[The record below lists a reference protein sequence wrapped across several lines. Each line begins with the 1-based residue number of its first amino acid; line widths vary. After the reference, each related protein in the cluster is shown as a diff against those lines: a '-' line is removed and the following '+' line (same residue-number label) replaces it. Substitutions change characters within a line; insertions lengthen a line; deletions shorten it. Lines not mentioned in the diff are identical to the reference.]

1 MDRGGHPY
9 LVLLFVLLLFVLL
22 FGLGSLLRREPL
34 SGRWA
39 VEVLLSG
46 GVILLVARIA
56 QAPPPPVLFFMAL
69 YLLTMR
75 ARLLIDAGNLL
86 ASRGRLSFA
95 SRLYALALRLA
106 TSPLERLMVLANQSI
121 ALLQTGHMATG
132 IAALEGILSSP
143 APLGAKLEAA
153 CRCNLGLAYVRQ
165 GQVGRGRALLHE
177 TVELAPAS
185 VYSSRALSALRRLE
199 GSANE
204 AVPE

>member
-1 MDRGGHPY
+1 VDVDPY

-22 FGLGSLLRREPL
+22 FGAASLLRREPL

-46 GVILLVARIA
+46 GVILVAARIA
-56 QAPPPPVLFFMAL
+56 QAPPLPILFFVAL

-86 ASRGRLSFA
+86 ASRGRLAFA

-106 TSPLERLMVLANQSI
+106 TSPPERLMVLANQSI

-132 IAALEGILSSP
+132 IAALEGVLSSP
-143 APLGAKLEAA
+143 ACLGAKLEAA
-153 CRCNLGLAYVRQ
+153 CRCNLGVAYIRQ

-177 TVELAPAS
+177 TVELAPTSA
-185 VYSSRALSALRRLE
+185 YASRALSALQRL
-199 GSANE
+199 GASADDP
-204 AVPE
+204 VPE